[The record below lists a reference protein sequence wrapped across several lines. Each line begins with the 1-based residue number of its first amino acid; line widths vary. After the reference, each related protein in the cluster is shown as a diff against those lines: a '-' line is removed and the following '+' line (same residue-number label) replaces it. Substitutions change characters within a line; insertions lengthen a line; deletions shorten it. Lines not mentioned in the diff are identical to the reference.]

1 MHVRLSSLAILL
13 GVLTLAPQVGAA
25 QQPVAA
31 RQSAGPRIEATAAG
45 IRRAHAD
52 VRADSAQATSAA
64 LAQRQSM
71 GRPVA
76 LMVVGGAAVVLGA
89 VIGDAPGTLFMIG
102 GTVAFLYGLYQY
114 LQ

>member
-1 MHVRLSSLAILL
+1 MHVRSSFLAFAL
-13 GVLTLAPQVGAA
+13 GALVLAPH
-25 QQPVAA
+25 VAA
-31 RQSAGPRIEATAAG
+31 SQQRTNASQVAGPRIEATAVG
-45 IRRAHAD
+45 VRHAPAA
-52 VRADSAQATSAA
+52 RADTTDSASVAV
-64 LAQRQSM
+64 AQRQSM
-71 GRPVA
+71 GRPIA